1 MQLAGDYGGSNAA
14 ANRQAAL
21 SRYGPVGSGLG
32 AGLASGASR
41 AASYTPPPK
50 KATGT
55 ITTGPSGKYSRPA
68 APPAVAPGPMQ
79 TDPNAWLGADVG
91 YQDLLR
97 QLALASTNF
106 NADFT
111 RRQGDVNSQYDTSN
125 KALHDQSVIDL
136 KNLEADYA
144 GRGLIRSGLYAN
156 AVGDYNKEL
165 DQRLAELLSGRDRTL
180 AQLTQEQQQFQTQQ
194 QLDQQRA
201 REDALR
207 RRASGLGV

>member
-21 SRYGPVGSGLG
+21 SRYGPVGSGLAAG
-32 AGLASGASR
+32 AGLGASR
-41 AASYTPPPK
+41 AATYIPPK
-50 KATGT
+50 KGVTA
-55 ITTGPSGKYSRPA
+55 GPSGKYSRPA

-79 TDPNAWLGADVG
+79 TDPNAWLGADTG
-91 YQDLLR
+91 YQDQLR
-97 QLALASTNF
+97 QLGLALANF
-106 NADFT
+106 NADLT

-207 RRASGLGV
+207 RRASGLGL